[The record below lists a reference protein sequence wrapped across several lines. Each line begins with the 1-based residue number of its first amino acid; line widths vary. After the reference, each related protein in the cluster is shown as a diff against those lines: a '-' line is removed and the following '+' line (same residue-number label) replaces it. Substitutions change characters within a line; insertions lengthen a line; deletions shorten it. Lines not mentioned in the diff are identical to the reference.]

1 MQPFTLHL
9 VSWRDGEPLLRSVR
23 EAVFMREQGVPAEL
37 EWDELD
43 ESSRHVLALNAR
55 GGAIGCGRI
64 VPPAADGSAHIG
76 RMALLPEWRGKGVGS
91 AIMEHLLEYARGQH
105 YALLDLNAQMQ
116 AVPFYRRFG
125 FAEVGEVFMDAGI
138 PHIRMRLQLTSDK
151 TQTG

>member
-43 ESSRHVLALNAR
+43 ESSHHVLALNAQ

-64 VPPAADGSAHIG
+64 VLPTSNGLAHIG

-91 AIMEHLLEYARGQH
+91 ALMEHLLEYARSQC
-105 YALLDLNAQMQ
+105 YALIELNAQTQ
-116 AVPFYRRFG
+116 AVQFYRRFG
-125 FAEVGEVFMDAGI
+125 FAGMGEVFMDAGI
-138 PHIRMRLQLTSDK
+138 PHLKMQLSLAED
-151 TQTG
+151 QIG